1 MNRKKIQ
8 EHSYTLILLVVL
20 VLLIGV
26 MATVSP
32 YFLRGKIVEIF

>member
-20 VLLIGV
+20 VLLIAV

-32 YFLRGKIVEIF
+32 YFFSIKTY